1 MLTKTSFI
9 SLMSWELISERF
21 IAARFRSRARNI
33 SIIQCYTPTELAS
46 NTEKDDFYIQLSTI
60 YDKTT
65 RGDNRLSKKSCGI
78 STSLSLQARSSSC
91 IRRIGSR

>member
-60 YDKTT
+60 YDKIP
-65 RGDNRLSKKSCGI
+65 RGHSIMVIGDLNAKVGQDNYMLKHVMG
-78 STSLSLQARSSSC
+78 STA
-91 IRRIGSR
+91 